1 MGNKILMLPIS
12 GGAGNT
18 PTINQCQVSM
28 ETLMDT
34 TIKQFRDGMEMLM
47 DAANDLPDDLLLD
60 SGVSGASAENWERYK
75 KIVRGIFAADDDG
88 WGLLMIQYQ
97 LEPSMVQDFATVTI
111 TLRNDRLFTPY
122 AMAALSMAAVLADEI
137 TTTTDDGKAQIC
149 FTVRGIHYA
158 APSFWD

>member
-18 PTINQCQVSM
+18 PTINQCQDSM

-34 TIKQFRDGMEMLM
+34 TLKRFQDGMELLM
-47 DAANDLPDDLLLD
+47 DAANDLPEDLLLD

-75 KIVRGIFAADDDG
+75 QIVRGIFAADNAG

-97 LEPSMVQDFATVTI
+97 QEPSMVKDSACVAV
-111 TLRNDRLFTPY
+111 TLRNDSPFSTY
-122 AMAALSMAAVLADEI
+122 AMGVLAMATVLADEI
-137 TTTTDDGKAQIC
+137 TTTTDDGNAQIC